1 MHTAFG
7 VEEEKKV
14 MSTNTPHHQNLVS
27 SINLTRNKN
36 MKKKE
41 QTVEGSV
48 LALLRAKVGKSQLEL
63 AQILD
68 TSQHKISRIEIGRQ
82 DLPKEWLDQLI
93 EHFSISPEW
102 VRANVKSE
110 SEDRDYEMQ
119 ILRQEVDNLR
129 QRVEDKEQIIGIL
142 KGTLEQL
149 TDKKTDPQG
158 DENHQ

>member
-1 MHTAFG
+1 
-7 VEEEKKV
+7 
-14 MSTNTPHHQNLVS
+14 
-27 SINLTRNKN
+27 

-48 LALLRAKVGKSQLEL
+48 LAPLRAKVGKSQLEL

-82 DLPKEWLDQLI
+82 DLPKEWLDHLV

-119 ILRQEVDNLR
+119 ILRQEVENLR

-149 TDKKTDPQG
+149 TNQRTDPQG